1 MSKRSPKSVSEK
13 LEIVL
18 LHLEEG
24 KSLSWLTRNQGISK
38 DTLSNWV
45 RKYKEAGVEGTR
57 GKSSL
62 DEVTKY
68 SKELKEQAVSDY
80 LNGLGSLKDLTK
92 KYGISDPYVLRSWI
106 KSYTSG
112 KELKATSKGMRR
124 MKQGRKTTFE
134 ERIEIVNFTLAYEK
148 DYQGAVEKYGVSYQQ
163 IYSWVRK
170 FEKDG
175 SNGLLDRRGKGL
187 TSKPNL
193 TPEEEL
199 RLKIKQQEERI
210 KYLEMENGLLKKL
223 EEIKRRNRR

>member
-1 MSKRSPKSVSEK
+1 
-13 LEIVL
+13 
-18 LHLEEG
+18 
-24 KSLSWLTRNQGISK
+24 
-38 DTLSNWV
+38 
-45 RKYKEAGVEGTR
+45 
-57 GKSSL
+57 
-62 DEVTKY
+62 
-68 SKELKEQAVSDY
+68 
-80 LNGLGSLKDLTK
+80 
-92 KYGISDPYVLRSWI
+92 
-106 KSYTSG
+106 
-112 KELKATSKGMRR
+112 

-148 DYQGAVEKYGVSYQQ
+148 YYQGAVEKYGVSYQQ